1 METALKEILTLHSQM
16 YPRMEAADYIKL
28 IYQNEFGP
36 GHLKAADAEI
46 YLREEYA
53 AMTAEDRPLP
63 PRVEP
68 IGNGLCRLYF
78 GAELAP
84 SGLMEVVARLVSST
98 AAAHHGTEK
107 AFEKKIE
114 ALEELAVEGILPL
127 SPGELSVT
135 IARYRAAGA
144 PVPRHSD
151 AYRSEYRPHYR
162 VIKAAYGDFYPVFQA
177 VQERMNRKQTLIAA
191 IDGRCGS
198 GKTFLARLLAEG
210 FDCPVLHLDDFFLTP
225 EAKTPE
231 RLAQPGGNV
240 DYERFWNEVL
250 RPLTRGE
257 AARFRPYDCG
267 TGAYRPE
274 VIVPPGGLILVEGSY
289 SQHPALWESYDLR
302 IFLTCSPEEQT
313 ARLRRRCGEELL
325 QRFRQEWIPLEERYF
340 EAFAPDR
347 QADLALDTT
356 EFFHA
361 AAFDSTV
368 VPGKN

>member
-1 METALKEILTLHSQM
+1 METTLREILTLHSRM
-16 YPRMEAADYIKL
+16 YPRMEAADFIKL

-36 GHLKAADAEI
+36 GHLKAEDAESF
-46 YLREEYA
+46 LREECA
-53 AMTAEDRPLP
+53 AMAVGRPLQ

-78 GAELAP
+78 GADLAS
-84 SGLMEVVARLVSST
+84 SGLAAVVARLVSST
-98 AAAHHGTEK
+98 AAAHHGTEA
-107 AFEKKIE
+107 AFEKKLE
-114 ALEELAVEGILPL
+114 MLEELAEDGILPL
-127 SPGELSVT
+127 PPGDLSAAM
-135 IARYRAAGA
+135 ARYRTAGA
-144 PVPRHSD
+144 PVPRHSGV
-151 AYRSEYRPHYR
+151 YRSEYQPHYR
-162 VIKAAYGDFYPVFQA
+162 VMKAAYGDFYPVFQA
-177 VQERMNRKQTLIAA
+177 VQEQMNRNQTLITA

-231 RLAQPGGNV
+231 RLGQPGGNV
-240 DYERFWNEVL
+240 DYERFGNEVL

-289 SQHPALWESYDLR
+289 SQHPALWDSYGLR
-302 IFLTCSPEEQT
+302 IFLTCSPAEQT